1 MFYSSFASFKKIT
14 ILNTV
19 TSLAI
24 NSIMDIF
31 LQVLQNFQNRT
42 VFKTIFKNKF
52 CQLSKS
58 ECMLSWT
65 TSSFENCM
73 YLKLTYL
80 LKNKPTFQI
89 LVFIQIFGKSLQTI
103 SL

>member
-1 MFYSSFASFKKIT
+1 M

-42 VFKTIFKNKF
+42 AFKTIFKNKF

-103 SL
+103 SLSQTDPK